1 MSLFGIPSA
10 SGLLAVALA
19 VLVYLIIDLSP
30 LIPGSLWSMFRNLR
44 FWILW
49 IILCVLTLL
58 SYGVLK
64 TTAGTKISN
73 AFGPELATLATI
85 VLAVLSSLTVLQSFS
100 LKIADAKILDVQKI
114 LEKFR
119 VGVLANISKTN
130 ATAESLKRMRLADE
144 LCTLFEQD
152 VQALREEYAQVLGQ
166 AGVGAPKIA
175 VSLTECQREAE
186 EAKLSFAKELARKI
200 TQVNPERATDL
211 VRSKRSS
218 SRRFFRW

>member
-1 MSLFGIPSA
+1 MSLFGIPSIA
-10 SGLLAVALA
+10 GLLAVALA

-30 LIPGSLWSMFRNLR
+30 LIPGSLWSMFRSSG

-49 IILCVLTLL
+49 LILCVLTLL

-64 TTAGTKISN
+64 TTAGVKISN

-85 VLAVLSSLTVLQSFS
+85 VLAVLSSLTIIQSFS

-130 ATAESLKRMRLADE
+130 AEAESLKRMRIAKDLFA
-144 LCTLFEQD
+144 LFEQD
-152 VQALREEYAQVLGQ
+152 AQALREEYADVLAQTGLRSS
-166 AGVGAPKIA
+166 KIA
-175 VSLTECQREAE
+175 SSLTECENEATV
-186 EAKLSFAKELARKI
+186 AHLSFARVLARKI

-211 VRSKRSS
+211 VRAKRN
-218 SRRFFRW
+218 RL

>member
-1 MSLFGIPSA
+1 
-10 SGLLAVALA
+10 
-19 VLVYLIIDLSP
+19 
-30 LIPGSLWSMFRNLR
+30 MFRNLG

-49 IILCVLTLL
+49 LILCVLTLL
-58 SYGVLK
+58 SYGALK

-73 AFGPELATLATI
+73 AFGPDLATLATI

-130 ATAESLKRMRLADE
+130 AKAESLKRMRIADE
-144 LCTLFEQD
+144 LYALLKQD
-152 VQALREEYAQVLGQ
+152 VQGLREEYAHVLEQ
-166 AGVGAPKIA
+166 AGLGASKIA
-175 VSLTECQREAE
+175 SSLAECEGEARS
-186 EAKLSFAKELARKI
+186 ANLSFERELARKI

-211 VRSKRSS
+211 VRIKRSRS
-218 SRRFFRW
+218 